1 MNKYMVAVLSLM
13 GLVTLSGCATRG
25 GVECEGDVC
34 EREGQ
39 PEVTQVA
46 DAATKAALF
55 DRVAKLE
62 GEWVVELTPEEIAQ
76 YGPPATSVIKV
87 TSSGSIVRD
96 IMFVGTPHEM
106 TNVYHMDGD
115 ELVMVHYCA
124 QGNQPRMEA
133 KLNDGHQHAANQIHF
148 QFDEVSNLT
157 SADQS
162 YMGDVVLTFVDDNH
176 YTQSWT
182 HFKAGKAEAGPVI
195 KWKRK

>member
-1 MNKYMVAVLSLM
+1 MKKYMVV
-13 GLVTLSGCATRG
+13 GLVAVGLASLAGCASRG
-25 GVECEGDVC
+25 GTECTGDVC

-39 PEVTQVA
+39 PEVTRAA
-46 DAATKAALF
+46 DAATKSALF

-62 GEWVVELTPEEIAQ
+62 GEWVVDMTAEEIAQ
-76 YGPPATSVIKV
+76 YGQPGTSVIKV

-96 IMFVGTPHEM
+96 IMFVGTAHEM

-115 ELVMVHYCA
+115 ELVLTHYCS

-133 KLNDGHQHAANQIHF
+133 KLNDGHQHASNQIHF

-176 YTQSWT
+176 YTQTWT
-182 HFKAGKAEAGPVI
+182 HYKAGKSESGPVI

>member
-1 MNKYMVAVLSLM
+1 M